1 MSRVFKRRRGTAIIE
16 TDKGILVVAGKTK
29 NFITPGGGANPEE
42 TRVEAT
48 IREIKEETGLDVV
61 RYKKIFKFV
70 GFVNKTKNGAWQD
83 FHTVSLF
90 KVKGSPKPMQEVK
103 YIKYYDIKN
112 KTRVS
117 STTKKIIKKYYN
129 WKDKQSLLNRIWI
142 NLRYKS
148 KLK

>member
-1 MSRVFKRRRGTAIIE
+1 M
-16 TDKGILVVAGKTK
+16 
-29 NFITPGGGANPEE
+29 
-42 TRVEAT
+42 
-48 IREIKEETGLDVV
+48 
-61 RYKKIFKFV
+61 FKFV

-90 KVKGSPKPMQEVK
+90 KVKGDPVPLQEVK
-103 YIKYYDIKN
+103 YIKYYDVNN

-129 WKDKQSLLNRIWI
+129 WKDKQNLLNRIWI